1 MKYEHN
7 AHALFIQAIVLVN
20 NCMDFS
26 SFSHGQI
33 QSKVWLC
40 QSLEPYIATDAR
52 IAILGSWYNILGLM
66 LLLRNP
72 NKYNF
77 ILGIDKDPIAIQMAN
92 KICEGWMIQPNV
104 KMNNLCADAN
114 SYNLQ
119 GYNVV
124 INCSVEHMESNKWFD
139 TLTPGTLVCIQSS
152 NVLESTA
159 SFDIKSPNQNIDS
172 LVTKYPLRTFYH
184 KKTKHFQYNE
194 WGYDRL
200 MTIGI
205 K

>member
-1 MKYEHN
+1 
-7 AHALFIQAIVLVN
+7 
-20 NCMDFS
+20 MDFS
-26 SFSHGQI
+26 AFSHGQL
-33 QSKVWLC
+33 QSKLWLC
-40 QSLEPYIATDAR
+40 QSLEQYIPKDSR
-52 IAILGSWYNILGLM
+52 IAILGSWYNILGLL

-72 NKYNF
+72 DKYNF
-77 ILGIDKDPIAIQMAN
+77 ILGIDKDQTVIDIAN
-92 KICEGWMIQPNV
+92 KINEGWMIQPNV
-104 KMNNLCADAN
+104 KINNICADAN

-119 GYNVV
+119 GYNVI
-124 INCSVEHMESNKWFD
+124 INCSVEHMESDKWFHN
-139 TLTPGTLVCIQSS
+139 LISGTLVCIQSS
-152 NVLESTA
+152 DVTQSTS

-172 LVTKYPLRTFYH
+172 LITKYPLRTFYH

>member
-1 MKYEHN
+1 
-7 AHALFIQAIVLVN
+7 
-20 NCMDFS
+20 MDFS
-26 SFSHGQI
+26 ALSHGQI

-40 QSLEPYIATDAR
+40 QSLEPYIPPNSR
-52 IAILGSWYNILGLM
+52 IAILGSWYNFLGLF
-66 LLLRNP
+66 LLMRNP
-72 NKYNF
+72 IKYNF
-77 ILGIDKDPIAIQMAN
+77 ILGIDKDQSAIDLAN
-92 KICEGWMIQPNV
+92 KICEGWMIQPDVKINNV
-104 KMNNLCADAN
+104 CADVN
-114 SYNLQ
+114 YYNLQ
-119 GYNVV
+119 GYNVI
-124 INCSVEHMESNKWFD
+124 INCSVEHMESDKWFQNI
-139 TLTPGTLVCIQSS
+139 TSGTLVCIQSS
-152 NVLESTA
+152 NVLESNS